1 MMDNTQKR
9 ISDETIPNRRD
20 ADLPPGDVH
29 HAPWILQR
37 HFDGEIDLDRE
48 LNARFYAMP
57 VLSTIKT
64 NRLDARHAT
73 AMMTTQDGAAALRV
87 DVDLNEN
94 LTDLVFS
101 LRSMLAF
108 KFTLTALGDNHRARW
123 LDLMQHTTGRPAF
136 LWGPTRWDS
145 DYLITVSHQYYTNLY
160 AFSSQHFEAGARMTP
175 DVKNQLL
182 DWLKALWQPVSSED
196 TGPILTTW

>member
-1 MMDNTQKR
+1 MTDKTQKR
-9 ISDETIPNRRD
+9 ISDETIPSRREV
-20 ADLPPGDVH
+20 DLAPGDVH

-64 NRLDARHAT
+64 NRLDARRAS
-73 AMMTTQDGAAALRV
+73 AMITTQDGAAALRV
-87 DVDLNEN
+87 DVDLDEN
-94 LTDLVFS
+94 VTDFVFS

-108 KFTLTALGDNHRARW
+108 RFALAGLGDSHRARW

-160 AFSSQHFEAGARMTP
+160 AFSSQRFEAGARMTP
-175 DVKNQLL
+175 DVKDQLL
-182 DWLKALWQPVSSED
+182 DWLKTLWQPVIED